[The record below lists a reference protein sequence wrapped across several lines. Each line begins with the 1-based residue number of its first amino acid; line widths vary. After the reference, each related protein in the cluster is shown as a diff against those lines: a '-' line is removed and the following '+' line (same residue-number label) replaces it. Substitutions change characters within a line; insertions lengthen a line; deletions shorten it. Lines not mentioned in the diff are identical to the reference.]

1 MNKNISVWRGIL
13 SPPTQTHIWIKDDT
27 GMLYHYKDREW
38 VPIFKEATPEFSGL
52 MSKTDKQILDL
63 LNENLHWN

>member
-1 MNKNISVWRGIL
+1 MNKNISVWRGVI
-13 SPPTQTHIWIKDDT
+13 SPPTHSHIWIKDD
-27 GMLYHYKDREW
+27 GVIYHYEDREW
-38 VPIFKEATPEFSGL
+38 KPLYKNATTEKDGL